1 MSCEYREE
9 GESLFEWPLTSEAVK
24 MTPGDLL
31 DSLYEA
37 IVMLNHNRQ
46 WPLTI
51 LPPRLGQVVI
61 DRKARSISAVCL
73 WKRKPVAG
81 EGVTDVEGE

>member
-1 MSCEYREE
+1 MSDGYRDE
-9 GESLFEWPLTSEAVK
+9 GESLFEWPLTREAAG

-31 DSLYEA
+31 DELYEA
-37 IVMLNHNRQ
+37 ITMLNRNRQ

-61 DRKARSISAVCL
+61 DRQARSISAVCL
-73 WKRKPVAG
+73 WKRKPVK
-81 EGVTDVEGE
+81 EEEE